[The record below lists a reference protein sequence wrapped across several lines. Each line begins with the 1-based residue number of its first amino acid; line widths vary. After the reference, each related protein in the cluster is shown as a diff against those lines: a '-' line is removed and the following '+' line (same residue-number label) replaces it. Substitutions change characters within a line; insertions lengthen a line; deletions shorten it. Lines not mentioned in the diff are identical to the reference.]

1 MLCCVR
7 THQTYEFVRD
17 RCSTYQTRMIKF
29 FCTLWLI
36 FLFGCL
42 LLLEKT
48 FSSWAYQ
55 SFIFLISKT
64 WFQSFPKE
72 KCVVFF
78 LNKLFYRREFL
89 SSMSIVTHCH
99 ICYRHTYFAPNLVDV
114 RSFLGKAEL
123 VESQSYQNK
132 IKIRLQNFNP
142 IFRSVKYLRVEW
154 LLGNTYLLYF
164 LFSLS
169 KYNPK
174 MTHILVTWQS
184 YTTCFSIFHHSQ
196 NNYLKCSN
204 LCMC

>member
-1 MLCCVR
+1 MLCYVR

-17 RCSTYQTRMIKF
+17 RCSTYQTRMIKV
-29 FCTLWLI
+29 FCALWLS

-48 FSSWAYQ
+48 FPSLAYQ

-78 LNKLFYRREFL
+78 WNKLFYRREFL
-89 SSMSIVTHCH
+89 SSMLIVTHCH
-99 ICYRHTYFAPNLVDV
+99 ICYRHSYFVPNLVDV
-114 RSFLGKAEL
+114 RSFLGKAVL

-154 LLGNTYLLYF
+154 LLGSTYLLYF

-174 MTHILVTWQS
+174 RAHILVTWRS
-184 YTTCFSIFHHSQ
+184 YTTCFSIFQYSQ
-196 NNYLKCSN
+196 NNYPKCSN
-204 LCMC
+204 FCMC